1 MRRRRILSLA
11 GLVIA
16 ALVCGGVAHGQG
28 RPADPLQAE
37 LTPEGIRA
45 RLLRLPTAELSEDA
59 RLQAQRLLE
68 DALSDLERVAEVD
81 ASADAFQAEAANA
94 PGALAAIRSELA
106 SPADPPPVEAPPDA
120 SSVQVDQLAQRAEQ
134 ELDARREELEQLR
147 AEQARRGERRL
158 ALEQQVVVARQR
170 MSELEE
176 SLVSPAE
183 EGDVGAARRLRLLA
197 QRELTRSSLRA
208 HLAELANYDA
218 RRELLP
224 ARIDRADRRVTVAQ
238 RVATAWQAL
247 AAKQRQVES
256 EAATED
262 AERLRLEVARGNA
275 QLLALAEANRDL
287 AKLRSGSA
295 EEAGTTA
302 EVAAAGQELVEARA
316 LLNALRERSRSV
328 IAKVEAAG
336 LTNSMGLLLRKELEG
351 LPSRSSLQDRM
362 LLRQRRISDVQYRL
376 ILYGEDRSH
385 AGDVERSLAEL
396 VAGVG
401 AQSEVQR
408 ADLERVGREL
418 LTQRRDLLS
427 GLLEDYEA
435 LFARLVELDTA
446 TKHTI
451 EVSEDYEA
459 FLAERILWVRSVSG
473 GALPDVGAAASGLR
487 WLVDGPSWGQGLW
500 ATWAEVL
507 RRWPVVLLGA
517 LAIFAV
523 LFSRFLSRGRVRRMA
538 EVVERDPRDTFG
550 YTAWATA
557 IVLVRATAF
566 PALVWGVG
574 WVLLAA
580 PQQPEVVRAAAN
592 GLNAAAVA
600 LFAYELLRQLIQ
612 VQGLG
617 EVHFRWPREACAH
630 VRRHLRWFIP
640 VKLLSVLLVT
650 TFDVQRES
658 DLWND
663 SLGRLC
669 FMGEMLALGW
679 FNQRTLRPGG
689 PVFADYLRAHPQG
702 WINRLRYL
710 WYPLAIGLPA
720 VLAVLALSGYYYTA
734 LRLDERLQAWLWL
747 ILGLVLVNA
756 LFYRWLRAARRRLQT
771 QKGPEPQGEGPAA
784 APTPG
789 AGPEDAG
796 GEDAAEPLGDGGEE
810 PATVAADVESER
822 ESAAVARAR
831 ELVGVEL
838 TGDGRLALPEVD
850 AQTRHLFRSALAL
863 GLILGTFLIWSDVLP
878 ALRRLDQV
886 QLYPELTLLTPET
899 PSLASDPVA
908 LPLSDPTR
916 ATDAALQVTLA
927 DLGLAILIFAFTIAA
942 AKNVPGLLEIIVLRR
957 LPLDAG
963 SRYAVIALVRYAIVL
978 VGVPIGLAQIGI
990 SWERVQWLAAALT
1003 FGLAFGLQEIFANF
1017 VSGLIILF
1025 ERPVRVGDVVTLGG
1039 TSGVVT
1045 RIRMRATTITDFDR
1059 KELIVPNKAFV
1070 TGEVVNWVL
1079 SDAVVR
1085 VVIPVGLGYQEDVE
1099 KARKLMVKL
1108 ARAHPLVLK
1117 DPPASCQVRG
1127 LGAST
1132 FDLELWCFVASAQ
1145 DIVKV
1150 RTDLVRDVHKKL
1162 TAAGMDLPFPQQDL
1176 HLRSVP
1182 PGLLP
1187 PPGDAKP

>member
-1 MRRRRILSLA
+1 
-11 GLVIA
+11 LVIA
-16 ALVCGGVAHGQG
+16 AMVSGGAAHAQGQPG
-28 RPADPLQAE
+28 DPLQAE
-37 LTPEGIRA
+37 LSPDAIRA
-45 RLLRLPTAELSEDA
+45 RLARLKTSELTEDA
-59 RLQAQRLLE
+59 RQQAERHLE
-68 DALSDLERVAEVD
+68 DALAELMRAAELD
-81 ASADAFQAEAANA
+81 ASAQAFLAEAASA

-106 SPADPPPVEAPPDA
+106 SPVEPPAVEAPANA
-120 SSVQVDQLAQRAEQ
+120 SIAQVDQLAQRSEQ
-134 ELDARREELEQLR
+134 ELSARREELEQLR

-158 ALEQQVVVARQR
+158 ALEQQMVVARQR
-170 MSELEE
+170 LAELEGAV
-176 SLVSPAE
+176 LSPAE
-183 EGDVGAARRLRLLA
+183 EGEAGAARRLRLLA
-197 QRELTRSSLRA
+197 QREQTRSTLRA
-208 HLAELANYDA
+208 QEAELANYDA

-224 ARIDRADRRVTVAQ
+224 ARIDRADRRVSVAQ
-238 RVATAWQAL
+238 KTASAWQAL
-247 AAKQRQVES
+247 AAEQRRVES
-256 EAATED
+256 EAATRE
-262 AERLRLEVARGNA
+262 AERMRLELARGNP

-287 AKLRSGSA
+287 ATLRSGDGDDP
-295 EEAGTTA
+295 GTTA
-302 EVAAAGQELVEARA
+302 EVSATGRELAEARE
-316 LLNALRERSRSV
+316 LLNTLLQRSRSV
-328 IAKVEAAG
+328 IAKVQAAG
-336 LTNSMGLLLRKELEG
+336 LTNSMGLLLRKELES
-351 LPSRSSLQDRM
+351 LPARSTLQDRIR
-362 LLRQRRISDVQYRL
+362 LRQRRISDVQYRL
-376 ILYGEDRSH
+376 ILYGEERSH

-396 VAGVG
+396 IAGVG
-401 AQSEVQR
+401 ARSEGER

-418 LTQRRDLLS
+418 LTHRRDLLS

-435 LFARLVELDTA
+435 LFARLVELDTV
-446 TKHTI
+446 TKQTM
-451 EVSEDYEA
+451 EVSDDYER

-473 GALPDVGAAASGLR
+473 GALPDLGAAAAGAR
-487 WLVDGPSWGQGLW
+487 WLVDGSSWGQGLW

-507 RRWPVVLLGA
+507 RRWPIVALGA

-523 LFSRFLSRGRVRRMA
+523 LFSRFLSRGRVRLMA
-538 EVVERDPRDTFG
+538 EVVERDPRDTFS

-580 PQQPEVVRAAAN
+580 PQQPEVVRATAS

-612 VQGLG
+612 PQGLG

-630 VRRHLRWFIP
+630 VRKHLRWFIP

-650 TFDVQRES
+650 TFDQQHES

-663 SLGRLC
+663 ALGRLC
-669 FMGEMLALGW
+669 FMAEMIALGW

-689 PVFADYLRAHPQG
+689 PVFADYLRAHPHG

-720 VLAVLALSGYYYTA
+720 GLALLALSGYYYTA
-734 LRLDERLQAWLWL
+734 LRLEERLQAWLWL
-747 ILGLVLVNA
+747 ILGLVLLNA
-756 LFYRWLRAARRRLQT
+756 LFFRWLRAARRRLQT
-771 QKGPEPQGEGPAA
+771 LQSKDPLPGGEAPSAEAA
-784 APTPG
+784 A
-789 AGPEDAG
+789 AGPTQEDVGDEAATAARA
-796 GEDAAEPLGDGGEE
+796 AAEEE
-810 PATVAADVESER
+810 ATAAADAESER
-822 ESAAVARAR
+822 ESAAAARAR

-838 TGDGRLALPEVD
+838 TTDGRLALPEVD

-863 GLILGTFLIWSDVLP
+863 GLILGTFLIWADVLP

-886 QLYPELTLLTPET
+886 QLYPELTLLAPES
-899 PSLASDPVA
+899 PSLASDPAASLSGA
-908 LPLSDPTR
+908 LPAGDSS
-916 ATDAALQVTLA
+916 LQVTLA
-927 DLGLAILIFAFTIAA
+927 DLGLAILILAFTVAA

-978 VGVPIGLAQIGI
+978 IGVPLGLTQIGI

-1079 SDAVVR
+1079 TDAVVR
-1085 VVIPVGLGYQEDVE
+1085 VVIPIGLGYDEDVD
-1099 KARKLMVKL
+1099 KARKLLVKL
-1108 ARAHPLVLK
+1108 ARSHPLVLK
-1117 DPPASCQVRG
+1117 DPPASCQVKG

-1150 RTDLVRDVHKKL
+1150 RTDLVREVHKKL

-1182 PGLLP
+1182 PGWKG
-1187 PPGDAKP
+1187 PPGAPTP